1 MLGIDTKLL
10 MVYHPQIDGQ
20 TKRMNQ
26 NLEQY
31 LKMFIDYR
39 QEQQLDWLATA
50 EFVYNNKVQ
59 TSTKVSPFKANNG
72 WNLSM
77 EFEMKK
83 KEKFKKTMEFVIRI
97 KEVHKQH

>member
-1 MLGIDTKLL
+1 
-10 MVYHPQIDGQ
+10 
-20 TKRMNQ
+20 
-26 NLEQY
+26 
-31 LKMFIDYR
+31 MFIDYR

-59 TSTKVSPFKANNG
+59 TSTKVSLFKANNG
-72 WNLSM
+72 WNLFM
-77 EFEMKK
+77 EFEIRK